1 MDHCSDLFSATKN
14 CKRGGE
20 YPTNPKR
27 NKKSIKK
34 IGQKIMF
41 FGVKNAKLGRK
52 VYNLRPQTFLALK
65 KICQQGTRVSTKNLS
80 LFLTW

>member
-34 IGQKIMF
+34 IGQKIM
-41 FGVKNAKLGRK
+41 VLG
-52 VYNLRPQTFLALK
+52 
-65 KICQQGTRVSTKNLS
+65 
-80 LFLTW
+80 

>member
-65 KICQQGTRVSTKNLS
+65 KICQHTAVSAGLDRVAKYM
-80 LFLTW
+80 